1 VSVTLSLAEAEGLA
15 TRALAA
21 NRTADTNARLTA
33 QALVAAEMDGQAG
46 HGLTRVPSYAE
57 QARLGKVDGFAVPQI
72 SGTGAARRVNAR
84 TGFAY
89 PAIEIALDALVPLAR
104 EFGLASVGIFASHHC
119 GQAGR
124 HVERLAEQGLVAFA
138 YANTPKAMAFHG
150 GARARLGTN
159 PLAFAAPISGRPPL
173 VIDMA
178 LSVVARGRIVSAKAR
193 GEPIPEGWA
202 VDREGHPT
210 ADPVKALGGTLLP
223 IGGAKGSALALMVD
237 ILCGA
242 LAGAH
247 FSWEAS
253 PFLDATGGPPQ
264 LGQFLIALDPGHFAG
279 ESFGRRMAELA
290 AAVAADGARLPGDR
304 RLELRRRA
312 AEQGLKIADDLHA
325 QIRALAK

>member
-1 VSVTLSLAEAEGLA
+1 VSVALSLAEAERLA
-15 TRALAA
+15 IRALAT
-21 NRTADTNARLTA
+21 NRTSEVNARLTA

-57 QARLGKVDGFAVPQI
+57 QARVGKVDGFAKPQI
-72 SGTGAARRVNAR
+72 RGAGAARRIDAG

-89 PAIEIALDALVPLAR
+89 PAIEMALNALIPLAR
-104 EFGLASVGIFASHHC
+104 EFGVASVGVFASHHC

-124 HVERLAEQGLVAFA
+124 HVERLADQGLVGFA

-159 PLAFAAPISGRPPL
+159 PLAFAAPIPGRPPL

-178 LSVVARGRIVSAKAR
+178 LSVVARGRIVSAKAK

-202 VDREGHPT
+202 VDSDGHPT
-210 ADPVKALGGTLLP
+210 TDPLKAFAGTLLP

-279 ESFGRRMAELA
+279 ESFARRMAELS

-312 AEQGLKIADDLHA
+312 AEQGLAIADDLHA
-325 QIRALAK
+325 QIQALAK